1 MASSTADS
9 DHVILPPPSALN
21 PIPSL
26 QAALR
31 IDNKERFLDVLLTN
45 PSIKD
50 ESESAT
56 TTTTV
61 ATESFR
67 QLLVFGKESLRTL
80 LMKQVLEDPHTK
92 TFGKQKAA
100 NNTAK
105 SKKTHKNWDDSK
117 TFPLPKI
124 LQTNV
129 VGTKVL
135 LKKNKPP
142 RGNTNNNSNNNNNY
156 NDLLPQRDRTSW
168 KGLGHDM
175 EHTKTTCTD
184 EDIYKSPD
192 DLFEH
197 VDVITYLVRPWD
209 LDQTMAVVSRIQGCA
224 LNKTGST
231 SGSRTH
237 KQHHRIVYVPRM
249 TAMCATILA
258 DHKIWD
264 PSASAAASATNSN
277 STSSNCVSVTSLQ
290 LDLFP
295 LGADL
300 LSLEYEDGIRA
311 SGSVGG
317 TPSGMIETAS
327 RALSKLQ
334 DVVGPIPR
342 IQSLGHWGEDV
353 LEKLLNET
361 VDDYWAARREDN
373 SEDTA
378 TDTAG
383 HPQEDEKDDVEF
395 ENEQSQDDDRGMAMV
410 LIDRRL
416 DMVTPMVTPLTYEGL
431 LDELVGIECG
441 HVEIAETIINP
452 PEDQEDEEESKNGNS
467 NPFEASSSSTK
478 NPFEDDDA
486 ANNNNDNNSKTPV
499 TKASLGVHEGDTLY
513 AEVRDQHVEKFGSFL
528 QNQAIALKESHANFT
543 SKETKKDL
551 DEIEKFVKQIPVRF
565 RSIRI
570 LRLIL
575 WPQYPTK
582 STHLFCFHP
591 SMLLL

>member
-1 MASSTADS
+1 MASSAAES
-9 DHVILPPPSALN
+9 HHVILPPPSALN

-31 IDNKERFLDVLLTN
+31 IDNKERFLDLLLTN
-45 PSIKD
+45 PCIKSD
-50 ESESAT
+50 ESESNA
-56 TTTTV
+56 
-61 ATESFR
+61 ASFR

-92 TFGKQKAA
+92 TFGKPKAS
-100 NNTAK
+100 NAK

-135 LKKNKPP
+135 LKKK
-142 RGNTNNNSNNNNNY
+142 RDNNNNNG
-156 NDLLPQRDRTSW
+156 LGPQRGRTSW

-209 LDQTMAVVSRIQGCA
+209 LDQTMAVISRIQGCA
-224 LNKTGST
+224 LNKGSGNSNSNSNSS
-231 SGSRTH
+231 SGSGSSRTH

-249 TAMCATILA
+249 TAMCATILT
-258 DHKIWD
+258 DHKVWD
-264 PSASAAASATNSN
+264 PSASTSAAAAN
-277 STSSNCVSVTSLQ
+277 SSNCVSVVSLQ

-334 DVVGPIPR
+334 DVVGTIPR
-342 IQSLGHWGEDV
+342 IQSLGNWGEDV

-361 VDDYWAARREDN
+361 VDDYWAARREET
-373 SEDTA
+373 SDT
-378 TDTAG
+378 DAG
-383 HPQEDEKDDVEF
+383 QQEDVKDPWDDD
-395 ENEQSQDDDRGMAMV
+395 ENENDGSEQQQQDDRGMAMV

-441 HVEIAETIINP
+441 HVEIPENIINP
-452 PEDQEDEEESKNGNS
+452 PEDQDKPKQDEEQESKDGGGGSN
-467 NPFEASSSSTK
+467 NPFESSSSK
-478 NPFEDDDA
+478 NPFEDN
-486 ANNNNDNNSKTPV
+486 NNNNDDNKNKMPI

-551 DEIEKFVKQIPVRF
+551 DEIEKFVKQIPV
-565 RSIRI
+565 SINI
-570 LRLIL
+570 VLYDTLI
-575 WPQYPTK
+575 Q
-582 STHLFCFHP
+582 
-591 SMLLL
+591 